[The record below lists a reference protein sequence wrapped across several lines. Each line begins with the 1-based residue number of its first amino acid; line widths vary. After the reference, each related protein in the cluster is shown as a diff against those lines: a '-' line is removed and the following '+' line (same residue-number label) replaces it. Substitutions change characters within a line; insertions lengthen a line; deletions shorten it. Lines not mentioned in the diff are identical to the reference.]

1 VVAPERSIAGPVAI
15 ITAAGKGI
23 GAGIAWRLASDGYR
37 LTLLSNGGGAAD
49 LAGQLGPDVAIAHTG
64 SVTDLTVLTEL
75 VDSTIST
82 YGRIDAVVN
91 NTGHPPKGDLL
102 EVSDGDWHLG
112 MDLLLLNVVRM
123 ARLVTPIMER
133 QGGGSIVNVSTY
145 AAFEPDLAFP
155 VSSCLR
161 AALGDF
167 AKLFADRYAKAGIRM
182 NNVLP
187 GFTESYPET
196 AENVARIPMGRYG
209 SVEEIAAAVA
219 FLVSAGAGYVTG
231 QNLRVDGGL
240 SRSI

>member
-1 VVAPERSIAGPVAI
+1 MAI
-15 ITAAGKGI
+15 VTAAGKGI
-23 GAGIAWRLASDGYR
+23 GAGIARRLAADGYR
-37 LTLLSNGGGAAD
+37 LGLLSNGGGAAD

-64 SVTDLTVLTEL
+64 SVADADALGEL
-75 VDSTIST
+75 VDSTIMT
-82 YGRIDAVVN
+82 FGRVDAVVN

-102 EVSDGDWHLG
+102 SISDADWHLG

-133 QGGGSIVNVSTY
+133 QSSGGSIVNISTY

-155 VSSCLR
+155 VSSSLR

-167 AKLFADRYAKAGIRM
+167 TKLYADRYASSRIRM

-187 GFTESYPET
+187 GFTESYPENPV
-196 AENVARIPMGRYG
+196 NVARIPMGRYG
-209 SVEEIAAAVA
+209 LVGEIAAAVA
-219 FLVSAGAGYVTG
+219 FLVSKDAGYITG

>member
-1 VVAPERSIAGPVAI
+1 MA
-15 ITAAGKGI
+15 
-23 GAGIAWRLASDGYR
+23 
-37 LTLLSNGGGAAD
+37 LLSNGGGAAD
-49 LAGQLGPDVAIAHTG
+49 LASQLGPEVAIAHTG
-64 SVTDLTVLTEL
+64 SVTDADVLGEL

-82 YGRIDAVVN
+82 FGRVDAVVN

-102 EVSDGDWHLG
+102 FISDADWHLG

-123 ARLVTPIMER
+123 ARLVTPVMER
-133 QGGGSIVNVSTY
+133 QRCGSIVNISTY

-155 VSSCLR
+155 VSSSLR

-167 AKLFADRYAKAGIRM
+167 TKLYADRYASSGIRM

-187 GFTESYPET
+187 GFTESYPENP
-196 AENVARIPMGRYG
+196 ENVARIPMGRYG
-209 SVEEIAAAVA
+209 LIDEIAAAVA
-219 FLVSAGAGYVTG
+219 FLLSKDAGYVTG

>member
-1 VVAPERSIAGPVAI
+1 M
-15 ITAAGKGI
+15 
-23 GAGIAWRLASDGYR
+23 
-37 LTLLSNGGGAAD
+37 
-49 LAGQLGPDVAIAHTG
+49 
-64 SVTDLTVLTEL
+64 

-82 YGRIDAVVN
+82 FGKVDAVVN

-102 EVSDGDWHLG
+102 SISDADWHLG

-133 QGGGSIVNVSTY
+133 QGGGSIVNISTY

-155 VSSCLR
+155 VSSSLR

-167 AKLFADRYAKAGIRM
+167 TKLYADCYASSGIRM

-187 GFTESYPET
+187 GFTESYPENP
-196 AENVARIPMGRYG
+196 ENVAQIPMGRYG
-209 SVEEIAAAVA
+209 LVDEIAAAVA
-219 FLVSAGAGYVTG
+219 FLISKDAGYVTG

>member
-1 VVAPERSIAGPVAI
+1 M
-15 ITAAGKGI
+15 
-23 GAGIAWRLASDGYR
+23 
-37 LTLLSNGGGAAD
+37 SNSGGAAD
-49 LAGQLGPDVAIAHTG
+49 LAGQLGPEVAIAHTG
-64 SVTDLTVLTEL
+64 SVTDADVLSEL

-82 YGRIDAVVN
+82 FGRVDAVVN

-102 EVSDGDWHLG
+102 SISDAAWHLG

-133 QGGGSIVNVSTY
+133 QGGGSIVNISTY

-155 VSSCLR
+155 VSSSLR

-167 AKLFADRYAKAGIRM
+167 AKLYADRYASSGIRM
-182 NNVLP
+182 NNILP
-187 GFTESYPET
+187 GFTESYPENP
-196 AENVARIPMGRYG
+196 ENVARIPMGRYG
-209 SVEEIAAAVA
+209 LIDEIAAAVA
-219 FLVSAGAGYVTG
+219 FLVSKEAGYVTG